1 MLTTTSATETMFPKD
16 YVRTSANM
24 MNMLIH
30 DTTSGLDD
38 DMYRHERDITRIES
52 DLLRGELST
61 VANIDLN
68 RDKLILCQ
76 DIIDRIPKIT
86 DIKQNKPV
94 IPEFDE
100 VKVYKSDTVEIKKF
114 IRKVNYEFL
123 GYHCNHKTM
132 DKECDLLT
140 THVATLY
147 NSPEFKEYKQFLRKI
162 ARIVWNIRKRD
173 NMNKRWKEDH
183 LLPLPSEID
192 KIVNVFVKIVGKIN
206 EYNAKMN
213 PVCSKCK
220 AAVRKHT
227 FSIKEIQR
235 MRDEQLEIEEMKN
248 ALSFG
253 LNADG
258 VPIED
263 ARPPSIKEFITER
276 FDGIDRFKLSEVKD
290 SYKKLYGITKTLSQ
304 LRQDI
309 EEIGGYKVTVCKN
322 IAYVTR
328 L

>member
-1 MLTTTSATETMFPKD
+1 MLTTTSA
-16 YVRTSANM
+16 TSANM

-30 DTTSGLDD
+30 DTASGLDD

-100 VKVYKSDTVEIKKF
+100 VETRKSDTVEIKKF

-173 NMNKRWKEDH
+173 DMNKRWKEDH

-227 FSIKEIQR
+227 YAIKEIQR

-248 ALSFG
+248 A
-253 LNADG
+253 
-258 VPIED
+258 PIED
-263 ARPPSIKEFITER
+263 ARPPPIEEFIAER

-290 SYKKLYGITKTLSQ
+290 SYKKLYGINKTLAQ

-309 EEIGGYKVTVCKN
+309 EEIGGYKVTNCQR
-322 IAYVTR
+322 IYWVTK